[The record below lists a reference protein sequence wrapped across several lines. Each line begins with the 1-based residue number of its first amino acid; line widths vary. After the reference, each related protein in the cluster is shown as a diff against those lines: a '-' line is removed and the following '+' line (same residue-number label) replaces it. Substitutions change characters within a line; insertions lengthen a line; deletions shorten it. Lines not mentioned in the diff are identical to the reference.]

1 MSTIL
6 VNTLTGTSTAGSIA
20 VTGEGNST
28 TTNLQQGL
36 AKVSGSL
43 SMAGTAAIFSGS
55 LNTSSLTDNGTGDGT
70 IAFTNSFSNT
80 THAYQFNGKY
90 DDGASNDD
98 VPNVGH
104 FRQATSAS
112 NVRFIVQVP
121 DASNAAVDGNSVTFT
136 VFGDLA

>member
-1 MSTIL
+1 MSTLKADTIQSTGGGAA
-6 VNTLTGTSTAGSIA
+6 TLTKQNA
-20 VTGEGNST
+20 
-28 TTNLQQGL
+28 

-43 SMAGTAAIFSGS
+43 SMSGTAAIFSGS

-112 NVRFIVQVP
+112 NVRFIVQIP
-121 DASNAAVDGNSVTFT
+121 DASNNAVDGNSVTFT

>member
-1 MSTIL
+1 MSTLKADPIQSTGGGAA
-6 VNTLTGTSTAGSIA
+6 TLTKQNA
-20 VTGEGNST
+20 
-28 TTNLQQGL
+28 

-43 SMAGTAAIFSGS
+43 SMSGTAAIFSGS

-112 NVRFIVQVP
+112 NVRFIVQIP
-121 DASNAAVDGNSVTFT
+121 DASNNAVDGNSVTFT